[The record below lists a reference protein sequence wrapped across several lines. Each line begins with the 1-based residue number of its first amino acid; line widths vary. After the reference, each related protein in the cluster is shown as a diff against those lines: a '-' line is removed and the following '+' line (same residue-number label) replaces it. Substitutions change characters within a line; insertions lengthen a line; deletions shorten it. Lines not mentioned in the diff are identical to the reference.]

1 MAKFDVDKRQLVVAM
16 DHGRAMGAVAGLED
30 PGRVI
35 ESVIEAGADAI
46 MTSFGVI
53 KRYRDRLIGQIPTI
67 LRVDGGP
74 SLYREDWLRNTEWSL
89 LHSFEDAQELEVD
102 GICTMVFVGAECE
115 LETLEITAEVAGQC
129 LAAGLPLMV
138 EALPCPCERIPDPRS
153 ADAMASACRIGF
165 EHGADVVKTYAP
177 GGVEAFRRVT
187 ASTPVPV
194 LIAGG
199 PKAGGPREALQV
211 VRDSLDG
218 GGRGVVFG
226 RNIWQ
231 SPNPA
236 RMVAALRHLIH
247 ADGSVDEALQVLG

>member
-1 MAKFDVDKRQLVVAM
+1 MAKFDVEPRQLVVAM

-53 KRYRDRLIGQIPTI
+53 KRYRDRLIGRIPTI
-67 LRVDGGP
+67 MRVDGGP

-115 LETLEITAEVAGQC
+115 LATLEITAELAGQC

-138 EALPCPCERIPDPRS
+138 EALPCPCERIPDP
-153 ADAMASACRIGF
+153 
-165 EHGADVVKTYAP
+165 
-177 GGVEAFRRVT
+177 
-187 ASTPVPV
+187 
-194 LIAGG
+194 
-199 PKAGGPREALQV
+199 
-211 VRDSLDG
+211 
-218 GGRGVVFG
+218 
-226 RNIWQ
+226 
-231 SPNPA
+231 PA
-236 RMVAALRHLIH
+236 RMPWPRPAGSASSTAPTWSRPMRRAASRPF
-247 ADGSVDEALQVLG
+247 AR